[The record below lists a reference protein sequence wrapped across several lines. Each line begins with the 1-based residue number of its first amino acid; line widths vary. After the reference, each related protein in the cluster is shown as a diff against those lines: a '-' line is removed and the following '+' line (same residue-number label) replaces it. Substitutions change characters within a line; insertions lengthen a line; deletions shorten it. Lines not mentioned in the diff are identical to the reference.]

1 METFFDIWA
10 SVLEYGKEK
19 VGKIAYELWLLPI
32 LPVNVETF
40 KDGEITLKFSNDF
53 KKNTVVKQYGD
64 MLEEAFVAVCGF
76 PVKIHYTCPE
86 DGLTEDEKNKL
97 DLLDFKNE
105 TFTFDNFIVGPSNK
119 FVYAATKAVAAD
131 PGGRIGKGTMT
142 YNPLFIYGNSGLG
155 KTHLLN
161 AISYEV
167 ERNYPNM
174 KIMYVSCET
183 FANEFYQALSNKTID
198 EFHEKYRKNID
209 LFLIDDIQFI
219 AGKTQT
225 EEEFFHTFNALA
237 DNGRQVVIT
246 ADRPPREIHSLT
258 DRLRTRFE
266 NGLLADIQ
274 PPEFE
279 TRCAIIKR
287 KAELLNFTIDEK
299 IVEYIAEKVKTNV
312 RQLEGITKKLHAE
325 FIYGNQDPT
334 ITGAQAAI
342 KNVLNDNQPLPV
354 TINRVIDEVSRTTG
368 VSMEDIRGKKRNAE
382 ISNARK
388 MCFYII
394 KEITDMNFSAIGKEF
409 NKDRTTVMYNVEEFD
424 KIISKDSTL
433 NNQVRDIINNIRST
447 Q

>member
-1 METFFDIWA
+1 MNSFYEIWA
-10 SVLEYGKEK
+10 SILEYGKEK

-40 KDGEITLKFSNDF
+40 KDGEITLMFSNDF

-64 MLEEAFVAVCGF
+64 MLEEAFVAICGF

-86 DGLTEDEKNKL
+86 DALTEDEKNKL
-97 DLLDFKNE
+97 DLLDLKNE

-299 IVEYIAEKVKTNV
+299 IVEYIAERVKTNV

-334 ITGAQAAI
+334 ISGAQAAI
-342 KNVLNDNQPLPV
+342 KNVLSDNQPLPV

-368 VSMEDIRGKKRNAE
+368 VSMEDIRGKKRTAE

>member
-10 SVLEYGKEK
+10 SVLEYSKEK

-32 LPVNVETF
+32 LPINTEQF
-40 KDGEITLKFSNDF
+40 KDGVVTLKFSNDF

-64 MLEEAFVAVCGF
+64 LLEEAFRAICGF
-76 PVKIHYTCPE
+76 PVKIYYTCPE
-86 DGLTEDEKNKL
+86 DDLTEDEKNMM
-97 DLLDFKNE
+97 DLLDLKYE

-167 ERNYPNM
+167 ERNYPSM

-237 DNGRQVVIT
+237 DNGKQVVIT

-299 IVEYIAEKVKTNV
+299 IVEYIA
-312 RQLEGITKKLHAE
+312 
-325 FIYGNQDPT
+325 
-334 ITGAQAAI
+334 
-342 KNVLNDNQPLPV
+342 
-354 TINRVIDEVSRTTG
+354 
-368 VSMEDIRGKKRNAE
+368 
-382 ISNARK
+382 
-388 MCFYII
+388 
-394 KEITDMNFSAIGKEF
+394 
-409 NKDRTTVMYNVEEFD
+409 
-424 KIISKDSTL
+424 
-433 NNQVRDIINNIRST
+433 
-447 Q
+447 

>member
-1 METFFDIWA
+1 METFFDIWIN
-10 SVLEYGKEK
+10 VLEYCKEK
-19 VGKIAYELWLLPI
+19 VGKIAYDLWLVPI
-32 LPVNVETF
+32 LPINIEQF
-40 KDGEITLKFSNDF
+40 KDGVITLKFSNDF

-64 MLEEAFVAVCGF
+64 LLEEAFQAICGF
-76 PVKIHYTCPE
+76 PVKIYYTCPE
-86 DGLTEDEKNKL
+86 DSLTEDEKNKL
-97 DLLDFKNE
+97 DLLDLKNE

-167 ERNYPNM
+167 QRNYPNM
-174 KIMYVSCET
+174 QIMYVSCET

-237 DNGRQVVIT
+237 DNGKQVVIT

-274 PPEFE
+274 PPEYE

-334 ITGAQAAI
+334 IQGAQTAI

-354 TINRVIDEVSRTTG
+354 TINLVIDEVARTSG
-368 VSMEDIRGKKRNAE
+368 VSMEDIRGKKRTAE
-382 ISNARK
+382 IANARK

-409 NKDRTTVMYNVEEFD
+409 NKDRTTVMYNIEEFE
-424 KIISKDSTL
+424 KMISKDSTL

>member
-10 SVLEYGKEK
+10 SVLEYSKEK

-32 LPVNVETF
+32 LPINTEQF
-40 KDGEITLKFSNDF
+40 KDGVVTLKFSNDF

-64 MLEEAFVAVCGF
+64 LLEEAFRAICGF
-76 PVKIHYTCPE
+76 PVKIYYTCPE
-86 DGLTEDEKNKL
+86 DDLTEDEKNMM
-97 DLLDFKNE
+97 DLLDLKYE

-167 ERNYPNM
+167 ERNYPSM

-237 DNGRQVVIT
+237 DNGKLVVIT

-325 FIYGNQDPT
+325 FIYGNQEPT
-334 ITGAQAAI
+334 INGAQAAI

-354 TINRVIDEVSRTTG
+354 TINLVIDEVARTTS
-368 VSMEDIRGKKRNAE
+368 VSIEDIRGKKRTAE
-382 ISNARK
+382 IANARK

-409 NKDRTTVMYNVEEFD
+409 NKDRTTVMYNIEEFA